1 MTNYLEHIIQ
11 LHRAAKKCENAAT
24 TAEGIDKQYY
34 LEAAAATMG
43 QAMAELEAAWRRA
56 SAERDRL
63 NEAAVQSKAERRAK

>member
-1 MTNYLEHIIQ
+1 MTNALEHIIQ

-34 LEAAAATMG
+34 YEAAAATMG
-43 QAMAELEAAWRRA
+43 AAMAELEAAWRRA

-63 NEAAVQSKAERRAK
+63 TEAAAASRAERRTK